1 MRPRPA
7 TASATRVLDMVS
19 TFDIAIR
26 NARLRAQGDS
36 AEIGIKDGRITE
48 IAGRLQGKAA
58 TEIDARGN
66 LVTEL
71 FVNPHLHLCKVWTL
85 PMMEEEALKSYQG
98 ELMGKAMASVELASK
113 IKEKYAEFWIIENAR
128 RAVALAALH
137 GNLHIRA
144 FADVDSKA
152 RLEAVRAL
160 IRVRDEYSGLVSIQV
175 VAFAQ
180 DGIVREPETAELMH
194 QAMKLGADVVGGIP
208 WIELTEA
215 DAMQHVKV
223 CFDLAQEFNKDVSML
238 LDDVGDPDLRTLEIM
253 AVEAGRRGWEGRALA
268 HHCRA
273 MSLYPTPY
281 VQRLARILK
290 KVRVP
295 VVSDPHTGPLH
306 ARVRELLAEGVLVC
320 LGQDDISD
328 AYYPFGRNNMLEVGF
343 LASHLLSMMTRR
355 EIEKLY
361 DMITIDA
368 AKAMNV
374 ADFGI
379 TQGSPANLVVLNQ
392 SDIVDAFRFH
402 SPPAWVISGGHVLD
416 QTSLKDLNLICD
428 NHR

>member
-1 MRPRPA
+1 
-7 TASATRVLDMVS
+7 MVNK
-19 TFDIAIR
+19 FDIAIR
-26 NARLRAQGDS
+26 NARLRQQGGS
-36 AEIGIKDGRITE
+36 PAEIGIKDGSIIE

-66 LVTEL
+66 LVTES

-85 PMMEEEALKSYQG
+85 PMMEEEALRSYQG

-113 IKEKYAEFWIIENAR
+113 IKEKYAESWIIENAR
-128 RAVALAALH
+128 RAVGLAALH

-152 RLEAVRAL
+152 RLEAMRAL
-160 IRVRDEYSGLVSIQV
+160 IRVRDEYRGLVSIQV

-180 DGIVREPETAELMH
+180 DGIVREPEAAELMH

-215 DAMQHVKV
+215 DAMKHIKV

-238 LDDVGDPDLRTLEIM
+238 LDDAGDPDLRTLEIM

-273 MSLYPTPY
+273 MSLYPAPY

-295 VVSDPHTGPLH
+295 IVTDPHTGPLH

-343 LASHLLSMMTRR
+343 LASHLLSMMTRQ

-374 ADFGI
+374 AEFGI
-379 TQGSPANLVVLNQ
+379 AEGSPANLVVLNQ

-402 SPPAWVISGGHVLD
+402 SPPAWVISRGQVLD
-416 QTSLKDLNLICD
+416 QTRLERL
-428 NHR
+428 